1 MKSNEY
7 YPSSYTGP
15 LPRLQPSERIALMRK
30 TKEEEEE
37 EEEEE
42 EVVKRISIIQYL
54 PAKERRSSTSMR
66 L

>member
-15 LPRLQPSERIALMRK
+15 LPRLQPSERIDLIRK

-37 EEEEE
+37 KLGYQSYNTYLEKNA
-42 EVVKRISIIQYL
+42 EV
-54 PAKERRSSTSMR
+54 R
-66 L
+66 LL